1 MDLLHQ
7 DPPARP
13 KQGPAA
19 WIPDLPDLKKPKQE
33 SIEKIL
39 DAIDYSSSLINEV
52 NIVENTVA
60 MNIDRDDGSKD
71 FKEKP
76 KVLII
81 PEIVISE
88 SRDDC
93 GSSFNIP
100 LVIPRARSNGCS
112 ESNNENVATSTGN
125 RVDRDTC
132 DEELIMP
139 QLSKLLGMSFFILYF
154 MTYEKIYC
162 ISHY

>member
-19 WIPDLPDLKKPKQE
+19 WIPDIPDLKKSKQE

-39 DAIDYSSSLINEV
+39 GAIDYSSSLINDV
-52 NIVENTVA
+52 NVVENTEA

-88 SRDDC
+88 SRDERC
-93 GSSFNIP
+93 GSSFNMP
-100 LVIPRARSNGCS
+100 LVIPRARNNGCS
-112 ESNNENVATSTGN
+112 ESNNENVATTTGN
-125 RVDRDTC
+125 PVDRVEC
-132 DEELIMP
+132 EEEQIMP
-139 QLSKLLGMSFFILYF
+139 HISKLLGTYMCQVVVFCFIFYNV
-154 MTYEKIYC
+154 
-162 ISHY
+162 